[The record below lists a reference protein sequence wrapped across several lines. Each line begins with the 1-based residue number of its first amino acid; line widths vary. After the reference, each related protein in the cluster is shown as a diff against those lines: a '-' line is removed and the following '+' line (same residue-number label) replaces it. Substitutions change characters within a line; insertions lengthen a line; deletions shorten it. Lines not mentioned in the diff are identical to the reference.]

1 MQDRQSVSVIIINHN
16 AGNILIQCVT
26 NAMDQARQTI
36 VIDNASSDN
45 SLNNLKAAF
54 PGNKNL
60 IIHCADTN
68 QGFAAGCN
76 MGYKLAHEAYILFLN
91 PDSILE
97 KNTISTLIQALE
109 SNASIGMTGG
119 QITNPD
125 GTEQGGA
132 RRDIPTPWRAFIR
145 ATGLYRLEKFWPKTF
160 PDFHLHKKPLPDK
173 PIEVEATSGAMMLVR
188 REALEAVGGW
198 DEGYFLHCE
207 DLDLC
212 MRFRQNG
219 WKILFVP
226 DAKAVHYQGTCSKAR
241 PFFVAWHKHKGMVRF
256 YRKFFGKQYS
266 PILMGLVTC
275 GVWLR
280 FMLTVLFYTA
290 QGIHKFLKPKH
301 E

>member
-91 PDSILE
+91 PDCILE

-132 RRDIPTPWRAFIR
+132 RRDIPTPGGLLYALQVYIVWKNSGRKHFLTFICTKNHYLTNPLKWR
-145 ATGLYRLEKFWPKTF
+145 
-160 PDFHLHKKPLPDK
+160 PLQAP
-173 PIEVEATSGAMMLVR
+173 
-188 REALEAVGGW
+188 
-198 DEGYFLHCE
+198 
-207 DLDLC
+207 
-212 MRFRQNG
+212 
-219 WKILFVP
+219 
-226 DAKAVHYQGTCSKAR
+226 
-241 PFFVAWHKHKGMVRF
+241 
-256 YRKFFGKQYS
+256 
-266 PILMGLVTC
+266 
-275 GVWLR
+275 
-280 FMLTVLFYTA
+280 
-290 QGIHKFLKPKH
+290 
-301 E
+301 